1 MKHSQKLGS
10 TLAGDENVVK
20 HIDED
25 KNPGEAH
32 AQLVV
37 KIYFA
42 SHFHALHMKYM
53 LD

>member
-1 MKHSQKLGS
+1 M
-10 TLAGDENVVK
+10 TV

-42 SHFHALHMKYM
+42 NHFNARTLHEDEVHVGLSKVFLQY
-53 LD
+53 LR